1 MSSEAQ
7 QNASRE
13 NGKKSQGP
21 VTPEGRAKCSQNA
34 TKHSLTSKKLV
45 VGEHERDEYDLLVV
59 STFDF
64 YKPATHLE
72 KHVVQSIAEFE
83 WRLHKADTWESGLLA
98 RERDAYGEVDSLSK
112 ISDPVEREVHLD
124 GIIYTSIGK
133 ALGNLALQISR
144 VQRTLERRIKQ
155 YEVMRAEREAVEI
168 AKRNLAMNSLLGDPK
183 DPSPPH
189 PTVGSVFSPEFLVS
203 RIEFKKTNPTANI
216 AFFDRAWGDPKAKV
230 PTQNLQ

>member
-21 VTPEGRAKCSQNA
+21 VTDEGRAKCSQNSV
-34 TKHSLTSKKLV
+34 KHSLTSKKLV
-45 VGEHERDEYDLLVV
+45 IGEHERDEYDLLVA

-83 WRLHKADTWESGLLA
+83 WRLHKGDTWESGLIA
-98 RERDAYGEVDSLSK
+98 RERNAYHDCASLSE
-112 ISDPVEREVHLD
+112 ITDPFERDIHLD

-155 YEVMRAEREAVEI
+155 YEAMRAEREAVEI

-203 RIEFKKTNPTANI
+203 RIEFKKMNPTANI